1 MTEVFLV
8 APARTATVHVA
19 SYLQIAVAE
28 VRIKAVTGLMITV
41 ETHAGTVSLRP
52 PNSPRGVESERT
64 SRAWRSYCTCGTY
77 VSSPSEPH
85 VLYSSRLSL
94 HSFVVSFADDISAIR
109 AVLCPEP
116 PLTMTKD
123 VLSVCLSVWNA

>member
-28 VRIKAVTGLMITV
+28 VRIKAVTGLMITI

-52 PNSPRGVESERT
+52 PNSPRE
-64 SRAWRSYCTCGTY
+64 SRAR
-77 VSSPSEPH
+77 EPLELGGAT
-85 VLYSSRLSL
+85 VP
-94 HSFVVSFADDISAIR
+94 VV
-109 AVLCPEP
+109 P
-116 PLTMTKD
+116 T
-123 VLSVCLSVWNA
+123 